1 MIHEEFYKLAGEY
14 AKKHVDECLP
24 KNMAKDKKET
34 VQGNVLKHFI
44 NGGRTV
50 FNLLGGDENTQDK
63 NLTTLNVRLDIVSN
77 GAIFTDLNCEDKYL
91 GREVF
96 VNENEDDESIFK
108 ELGSWLF
115 VEIANMGLA
124 GKNIELSIE
133 VKEI

>member
-1 MIHEEFYKLAGEY
+1 MIYEEFYKLAGEY

-50 FNLLGGDENTQDK
+50 FNLLRDDENTQDK

-77 GAIFTDLNCEDKYL
+77 GAIFTDLNCDDKYL

-124 GKNIELSIE
+124 GKNIELSIK
-133 VKEI
+133 VKEV